1 MIIVAVAKVP
11 WENITSVSLR
21 RNPWNNVLW
30 KPFRITETSNSS
42 RRGRWCRFHKNLSIV
57 LLARWYSEPWNTKNT
72 LTESVRGFI
81 FTRSYRKPMIIS
93 PVCLMVCKAKIFVS
107 RTLSTRHS
115 YCLRFSLY
123 CFCLNSSMRNKTGT
137 HVFWENGVDYPGV
150 FPGARPLT
158 KKPAHSGYEIDL
170 DSLWRGGILELRNGL
185 LGFLKIVQPDGFSKF
200 IPVCN
205 LN

>member
-21 RNPWNNVLW
+21 RNPWNKVLW

-137 HVFWENGVDYPGV
+137 PRFLGKWSRLSQSLSGRSPANQEARALWVRDWLRLALKRRHSWTQKWPIGV
-150 FPGARPLT
+150 FENCSARWFLEVYP
-158 KKPAHSGYEIDL
+158 
-170 DSLWRGGILELRNGL
+170 SL
-185 LGFLKIVQPDGFSKF
+185 
-200 IPVCN
+200 
-205 LN
+205 